1 MVIFDFK
8 GESLMK
14 SDRIKKGV
22 ERAPHRALLFAT
34 GITPDELEKPLIG
47 IATSFTDIIP
57 GHIGMRDLER
67 FIEKGVHAGGGYP
80 FFFGIPGICD
90 GIAMGHRGMH
100 YSLPSRDIIADMIEC
115 ITEAHAFDGLVLL
128 TNCDKITPGMLM
140 AAARINIPSIVV
152 TAGPMYSGRLGGR
165 RLSLVND
172 TFEAIGKYRKGEIT
186 NAELKDLE
194 LSACPGPGSCQG
206 MYTANT
212 MACVTEALG
221 MSLSGCA
228 TALAV
233 SSKKRQIAFDS
244 GVRIV
249 ELIKRGI
256 TPRRIM
262 TKEAFKNAIMVDMA
276 LGGSTNTALHIPA
289 IAYEAGVDI
298 QLSLFDR
305 ISRKTPHISDML
317 PAGRYYLEDLEFA
330 GGIPAVL
337 ARLKEKINNNITV
350 SGRRIRDI
358 AEASAITDSEVIRPL
373 SNPYHKEG
381 GIAVLKGNL
390 APDGCVVK
398 QTAVSKDM
406 MRFTGNARVFDSEED
421 AMKAIVT
428 GNIKSGDVIVIRYEG
443 PKGGPG
449 MREMLSPTATIAG
462 MGLSDSVALITD
474 GRFSGGTRGPCIG
487 HISPEAMEGGP
498 IAILKDGDKI
508 LIDVQKRRIDVK
520 LNDKEIKNRLHAWRP
535 PKPKIQSGYLAR
547 YAQMVK
553 SANTGAILTTVESK
567 E

>member
-1 MVIFDFK
+1 
-8 GESLMK
+8 MK
-14 SDRIKKGV
+14 SNRIKKGI

-34 GITPDELEKPLIG
+34 GITPSELKKPLIG

-67 FIEKGVHAGGGYP
+67 FIEKGVHTGGGYP

-100 YSLPSRDIIADMIEC
+100 YSLPSRELIADMIEC

-172 TFEAIGKYRKGEIT
+172 TFEAIGKYKKGEIT

-194 LSACPGPGSCQG
+194 RCACPGPGSCQG

-244 GVRIV
+244 GVKIV

-256 TPRRIM
+256 TPKKIM
-262 TKEAFKNAIMVDMA
+262 TKEAFENAIMVDMA

-337 ARLKEKINNNITV
+337 SRLKERINNNITV
-350 SGRRIRDI
+350 SGRRIMDI

-390 APDGCVVK
+390 APDGCVAK

-406 MRFTGNARVFDSEED
+406 MRFTGNARVFNSEED

-428 GNIKSGDVIVIRYEG
+428 GNIKSGDVVVIRYEG

-498 IAILKDGDKI
+498 IAILKDGDRI
-508 LIDVQKRRIDVK
+508 LIDIQKRRIDVK
-520 LNDKEIKNRLHAWRP
+520 LSDKEIKDRLSAWYP
-535 PKPKIQSGYLAR
+535 PKPKIRSGYLAR

-553 SANTGAILTTVESK
+553 SANTGAIIDTVKVRSEK
-567 E
+567 